1 MPLICDKGDMLLYAL
16 EDQKNAY
23 RMVYEFKN
31 IDPERVNINALL
43 GTGIYSLLEKINPDL
58 IERIQILDQIS
69 PSETVVV
76 IVLKQIGKK
85 VGIRPKYMLFKTTKS
100 ESIKEKDDTEEDND
114 TEEDRSIIFDN
125 SAIPEEQRPLYLE
138 KAGINQALYQPMRFV
153 YGRTVITPHSLNLHF
168 EVVFKL
174 QIDDELPIYMEH
186 LIGLMYKKIFYNLKR
201 FVEQI

>member
-31 IDPERVNINALL
+31 IDPDRVNIDALL
-43 GTGIYSLLEKINPDL
+43 GIGIYSLLEKINPDL

-69 PSETVVV
+69 PSETVVM
-76 IVLKQIGKK
+76 IVLKQIGRE

-100 ESIKEKDDTEEDND
+100 ESESEKDT
-114 TEEDRSIIFDN
+114 SIIFDN
-125 SAIPEEQRPLYLE
+125 SEIPEEQRPLYLE

-153 YGRTVITPHSLNLHF
+153 YGRTVITPQSLNLHF

-174 QIDDELPIYMEH
+174 LIDDELPIYMEH
-186 LIGLMYKKIFYNLKR
+186 LIGIMYKKIFYNLKR
-201 FVEQI
+201 FVEHM